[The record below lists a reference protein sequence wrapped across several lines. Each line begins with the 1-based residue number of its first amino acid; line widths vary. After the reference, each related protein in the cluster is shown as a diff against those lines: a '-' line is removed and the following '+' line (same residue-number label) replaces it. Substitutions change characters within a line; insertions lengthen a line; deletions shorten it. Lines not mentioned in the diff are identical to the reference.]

1 MCRMRKHL
9 PLLADLAANLFLP
22 WLAYTLTVEGH
33 GEFYALVA
41 SSIPPLIWSIV
52 ELCWHRRLD
61 ALSAF
66 VLAGIA
72 LSILAMFCGGDA
84 RLLLVRESLVSGLIG
99 VIFLISL
106 FFPQPVVFYLAR
118 ATIIRQNSGFG
129 AERFRIW
136 WQDARSRRTIR
147 IVTAVWGIGLTGEA
161 LLRTWLAWH
170 WQPQR
175 FLAIAP
181 ILGYCIAGV
190 ICVWTFWFLRG
201 RFQAVANRSI
211 PGAR

>member
-1 MCRMRKHL
+1 MRKHL
-9 PLLADLAANLFLP
+9 MLLADFAVNLFLP
-22 WLAYTLTVEGH
+22 WLAYTLTVDSH
-33 GEFYALVA
+33 GEFYALIA
-41 SSIPPLIWSIV
+41 SSIPPLIWSFV
-52 ELCWHRRLD
+52 ELFWHRRLD

-66 VLAGIA
+66 VLTGIV
-72 LSILAMFCGGDA
+72 LSIIAMMFGGDA
-84 RLLLVRESLVSGLIG
+84 RMLLVRESLVSGLVG

-106 FFPQPVVFYLAR
+106 FFRQPIVFYLAR
-118 ATIIRQNSGFG
+118 ATIMRQNTRFG

-161 LLRTWLAWH
+161 LLRIWLAWH

-190 ICVWTFWFLRG
+190 ICVWTFWFLRR
-201 RFQAVANRSI
+201 RFQTVADRSI
-211 PGAR
+211 PGAG